1 MGVFATRSP
10 FRPNPI
16 GLSSVRLDS
25 VELHTEKGPVLHV
38 SGADMMDG
46 TPIFDIKPYIPF
58 VDNRA
63 DASEGYTN
71 RTKEYF
77 LQVEIEDTLLER
89 VESEKRDALKAILAG
104 DPRPSYQNDP
114 ERIYGLEF
122 AGHEIKFTVRNDVL
136 TVIEIQ

>member
-1 MGVFATRSP
+1 
-10 FRPNPI
+10 
-16 GLSSVRLDS
+16 
-25 VELHTEKGPVLHV
+25 
-38 SGADMMDG
+38 MMDG

-77 LQVEIEDTLLER
+77 LQVEIEGTLLER
-89 VESEKRDALKAILAG
+89 VESEKRDALKAVLAG